1 MKLSEKLYSLRRGAG
16 LSQEQLAERLGVSR
30 QAISKWESG
39 VSTPESEKLV
49 LISSYFGVS
58 VDYLI
63 KEDIVEAAKAKPQN
77 EPGERKAASTYVGV
91 GLCLLGLLL
100 LIGWGVAMVVDPT
113 FSDTIANSSMII
125 IDGRGLI
132 LLLSFVAIFVGA
144 VLLVNKLHRR

>member
-49 LISSYFGVS
+49 LISNYFGVS

-63 KEDIVEAAKAKPQN
+63 KEDIVEAAKA
-77 EPGERKAASTYVGV
+77 EPKSDPEEKKSAQMYLGL
-91 GLCLLGLLL
+91 GLCILGFLL
-100 LIGWGVAMVVDPT
+100 LIGWGVAMVIDPT
-113 FSDTIANSSMII
+113 FSDTIANSSMVI

-144 VLLVNKLHRR
+144 VLLINKLKRR